1 MRRVVGARRLLGAR
15 RLSTFAS
22 AAGVEIRNV
31 YCIGR
36 NYAAHAREL
45 NNPVPTEEPVI
56 FLKSSTSVRP
66 DAFVEAPSASNSAW
80 ASGPLAYEHETFS
93 YEAELV
99 LLVGEHVPLGALGL
113 NAPRHAP
120 HQGWHRPKQLARDT
134 MVALP
139 GPQRGDRAWRYTP
152 NHR

>member
-1 MRRVVGARRLLGAR
+1 MRFLSSERGLKRRIVDASAQNSVRRRATPTTSTSGDLAASSKSAKCAESSARAA
-15 RLSTFAS
+15 SPTFAS

-66 DAFVEAPSASNSAW
+66 DAFVEAPSASNSAF
-80 ASGPLAYEHETFS
+80 ASGPLAHEHETFS

-99 LLVGEHVPLGALGL
+99 P
-113 NAPRHAP
+113 PR
-120 HQGWHRPKQLARDT
+120 R
-134 MVALP
+134 
-139 GPQRGDRAWRYTP
+139 
-152 NHR
+152 

>member
-1 MRRVVGARRLLGAR
+1 MGCGADQRGEGNPDPNPNLNV
-15 RLSTFAS
+15 FNPN
-22 AAGVEIRNV
+22 RNPN
-31 YCIGR
+31 R
-36 NYAAHAREL
+36 NP
-45 NNPVPTEEPVI
+45 NPNRNRNPSP
-56 FLKSSTSVRP
+56 SP
-66 DAFVEAPSASNSAW
+66 NPNPNQAFVRCATFDPKQKP
-80 ASGPLAYEHETFS
+80 GDDYVFKRGRLGVGFYRDVPPGAYK
-93 YEAELV
+93 
-99 LLVGEHVPLGALGL
+99 HVPLGALGL

>member
-1 MRRVVGARRLLGAR
+1 MHKLLYHRRMTSRFAQVAPR

-66 DAFVEAPSASNSAW
+66 DAFVEAPDASNSAW
-80 ASGPLAYEHETFS
+80 ASGPLAHEPSAHAGASHPPT
-93 YEAELV
+93 LW
-99 LLVGEHVPLGALGL
+99 GGALPIVCPVASG
-113 NAPRHAP
+113 ATPRP
-120 HQGWHRPKQLARDT
+120 S
-134 MVALP
+134 
-139 GPQRGDRAWRYTP
+139 
-152 NHR
+152 